1 MTNYKKTVFL
11 TAAAVILCLC
21 GIFMPQ
27 GTAPA
32 EDNSNPTAEF
42 SSEDAEKY
50 LTLSATI
57 YSPDTFDDYMRKAGF
72 ENYTF
77 AEREQT
83 PQYGSGV
90 AFALACKES
99 TLYAIIRGSVGC
111 EWYSN
116 FDIGEGE
123 SHTGFLSAAD
133 YVCERI
139 RMYREENFGTE
150 DNLSLVLTG
159 HSRGGAVAN
168 LAAKNFIDSA
178 DFEGVTA
185 YTFASPNTTTR
196 KDASL
201 EKYSTIFNIENP
213 EDFICSIPPE
223 GWGYT
228 KYGEILK
235 FPAVTYEGYEE
246 LYPEMQE
253 KFLAITGYE
262 HRGFQHGSA
271 DTEGFIKELEVLSPT
286 VRDYYTKRL
295 HSPVGDITLYEYMNK
310 TATML
315 CGENTIRDGMFI
327 LTSSFEGDFAP
338 LASFMLSGLGGGAP
352 SQSDI
357 MKSAVGCAHTPETYM
372 AWLSVA
378 EESGYF
384 PFSESNTEILNE

>member
-1 MTNYKKTVFL
+1 MTNYKKTIFL

-50 LTLSATI
+50 LTLSAAI

-90 AFALACKES
+90 AFALAHRGN
-99 TLYAIIRGSVGC
+99 TLFAIVRGSVGC

-116 FDIGEGE
+116 FDIGNGD
-123 SHTGFLSAAD
+123 SHAGFLSAAD

-139 RMYREENFGTE
+139 RMYRTENFGTE

-168 LAAKNFIDSA
+168 LAAKNFIDQGAFQS
-178 DFEGVTA
+178 VVA

-201 EKYSTIFNIENP
+201 KKYSSIFNIENP
-213 EDFICSIPPE
+213 EDFISSIPPA
-223 GWGYT
+223 GWGYS
-228 KYGEILK
+228 KYGRILR
-235 FPAVTYEGYEE
+235 FPDYTAQDFAR
-246 LYPEMQE
+246 LYPLMQE
-253 KFLAITGYE
+253 EFLSLAGYE
-262 HRGFQHGSA
+262 HRGFERGSLDVA
-271 DTEGFIKELEVLSPT
+271 EFLVTLNTLSPT
-286 VRDYYTKRL
+286 VNDYYTRRL
-295 HSPVGDITLYEYMNK
+295 DSPTGDITLCEYMNK

-338 LASFMLSGLGGGAP
+338 IAEFMLSGLSRENLARG
-352 SQSDI
+352 DI

-378 EESGYF
+378 EEAGYSLSQEY
-384 PFSESNTEILNE
+384 PQ

>member
-1 MTNYKKTVFL
+1 MTNYKKTIFL

-27 GTAPA
+27 GTATAPKEPA
-32 EDNSNPTAEF
+32 EVRTRF
-42 SSEDAEKY
+42 SFEDADKC
-50 LTLSATI
+50 LKLSAAI
-57 YSPDTFDDYMRKAGF
+57 YSSDTFDSYMQKVGF
-72 ENYTF
+72 DGYTF

-90 AFALACKES
+90 AFALAHRGN
-99 TLYAIIRGSVGC
+99 TLFAIIRGSVGC

-116 FDIGEGE
+116 FDIGNGD
-123 SHTGFLSAAD
+123 SHAGFSAAAEL
-133 YVCERI
+133 VCERI
-139 RMYREENFGTE
+139 EEYKKEHFGETLRP
-150 DNLSLVLTG
+150 NLVLTG

-168 LAAKNFIDSA
+168 LAAKNFIDQGAFQS
-178 DFEGVTA
+178 VVA

-201 EKYSTIFNIENP
+201 DKYSSIFNIENP
-213 EDFICSIPPE
+213 EDFISSIPPA

-228 KYGEILK
+228 KYGRILR
-235 FPAVTYEGYEE
+235 FPDYTSQDFAR
-246 LYPEMQE
+246 LYPLMQE
-253 KFLAITGYE
+253 KFLSLAGYE
-262 HRGFQHGSA
+262 HRGFERGSLDVA
-271 DTEGFIKELEVLSPT
+271 EFLVTLNTLSPT
-286 VRDYYTKRL
+286 VNDYYTRRL
-295 HSPVGDITLYEYMNK
+295 HSPTGDITLCEYMNK

-338 LASFMLSGLGGGAP
+338 IAEFMLSGLSRENLARG
-352 SQSDI
+352 DI

-378 EESGYF
+378 EEAGYSLSLEY
-384 PFSESNTEILNE
+384 PQ